1 MTEGLHSLEFL
12 WSQMVAVP
20 CNWGLHSLEIPWP
33 QAVAAPC
40 SGPVSGVGAILSVT
54 PSPDTERQFLALS
67 LPGNTQA
74 SVLDPCFIS
83 PSSLSSKG
91 NSHPYEAEN
100 GVGPPGGLSKALSA
114 GKLDLMGQCT

>member
-1 MTEGLHSLEFL
+1 
-12 WSQMVAVP
+12 MVAVP
-20 CNWGLHSLEIPWP
+20 YNWGLHSLEFPWP

-40 SGPVSGVGAILSVT
+40 IRSSVSGVGAIVSVT
-54 PSPDTERQFLALS
+54 PSPDTQRQFLTLS

-83 PSSLSSKG
+83 PSPFSSKG
-91 NSHPYEAEN
+91 NSHPSKAEN

-114 GKLDLMGQCT
+114 GKLDHVGQCT